1 MNFAYPIVIV
11 RAVEV
16 AACIVT
22 ALAAYLLGSIPTGY
36 LVARSRGIDIRKV
49 GSGNIGATN
58 VLRTLGKPAGIFVL
72 LVDALK
78 GFVAARY
85 VGWLV
90 YKILVGEVTADSR
103 LDEWLRII
111 GGITSILGH
120 NYTCWLKFKGG
131 KGIATSAG
139 VALALLPVAMGIAV
153 VVFFVVC
160 FSTRYVSVASITAAA
175 VLPFAAWWP
184 ARSSRTMIGVA
195 AVIAALAIYKHRSN
209 IQRLMNGTENRF
221 GKKPETGS

>member
-1 MNFAYPIVIV
+1 MKFAHPIVIL
-11 RAVEV
+11 RAVE
-16 AACIVT
+16 AAAYIVT

-36 LVARSRGIDIRKV
+36 LVARSRGVDIRKV

-58 VLRTLGKPAGIFVL
+58 VLRTLGKPAGILVL

-78 GFVAARY
+78 GFIAARY
-85 VGWLV
+85 VGWFA
-90 YKILVGEVTADSR
+90 YKILAGGLEESSTT
-103 LDEWLRII
+103 DEALKII
-111 GGITSILGH
+111 GGIVSILGH

-139 VALALLPVAMGIAV
+139 VTLALLPIAMGIAV
-153 VVFFVVC
+153 LAFVIVC
-160 FSTRYVSVASITAAA
+160 AITRYVSVASIAAAA

-184 ARSSRTMIGVA
+184 ARSSRMMIGVA
-195 AVIAALAIYKHRSN
+195 VVIAAMAIYKHRTN

-221 GKKPETGS
+221 GKKPEAHS